1 MNFNIDFLAWRKI
14 ALVLSSIFLLVSL
27 SSLFLKE
34 LNWGLDFTGG
44 TLVELSYPNEANI
57 PQIRQNL
64 IQGGFEGA
72 QVANFGS
79 SREVLIKLPGTVSD
93 SLGSEIVSLL
103 STSNEGK
110 TVDLRRIEYVGPQIG
125 SELRD
130 DGGTAM
136 LIALAFMML
145 YIAFRFQSMFA
156 GAAVI
161 ALVHDVIIVVG
172 IFSLIQIEFDLTVLA
187 ALLAVI
193 GYSLND
199 TIVVSDRIRENIRSM
214 DAESTEEII
223 NTSLNQ
229 TLGRTLITSLTTL
242 LVLFS
247 LFILGGELIKNFP
260 DHYRHYSQKSFTY
273 AGIAQ
278 KNRNQLLWRDDMFD
292 GVKTGYTQSAG
303 YCLVGSAVKDGMR
316 LVAVVLDSED
326 NKRFNDVSNLMV
338 YGFRYFKTEKLFTKK
353 EPVKSIEVIAGKKD
367 KVNVG
372 LPEDVILTLQK
383 NQRDSLK
390 FEISTESTIL
400 APIKSMDKAGTIK
413 VLDSDNNVLYES
425 DLIYLES
432 VEEKGFFLRLIAIIW
447 NWIKSLFS

>member
-1 MNFNIDFLAWRKI
+1 MSFNIDFLAWRRV
-14 ALVLSSIFLLVSL
+14 ALIFSSIFLIVSV

-34 LNWGLDFTGG
+34 LNYGLDFTGG
-44 TLVELSYPNEANI
+44 TLVELSYPNSANI
-57 PQIRQNL
+57 SEIRETLVN
-64 IQGGFEGA
+64 GGFVGA

-79 SREVLIKLPGTVSD
+79 SKEVLIKLPGTVSD
-93 SLGSEIVSLL
+93 SLGSEIVTLLGSVSL
-103 STSNEGK
+103 NQK
-110 TVDLRRIEYVGPQIG
+110 IDLRRIEYVGPQIG

-172 IFSLIQIEFDLTVLA
+172 IFSLIEIEFDLTVLA

-214 DAESTEEII
+214 ESDSTEEII

-247 LFILGGELIKNFP
+247 LYLLGGELIKNFALALIFGVIIGTYSSIYIAANALVMMGLSK
-260 DHYRHYSQKSFTY
+260 DHLR
-273 AGIAQ
+273 
-278 KNRNQLLWRDDMFD
+278 
-292 GVKTGYTQSAG
+292 
-303 YCLVGSAVKDGMR
+303 
-316 LVAVVLDSED
+316 
-326 NKRFNDVSNLMV
+326 
-338 YGFRYFKTEKLFTKK
+338 
-353 EPVKSIEVIAGKKD
+353 
-367 KVNVG
+367 
-372 LPEDVILTLQK
+372 
-383 NQRDSLK
+383 
-390 FEISTESTIL
+390 
-400 APIKSMDKAGTIK
+400 
-413 VLDSDNNVLYES
+413 
-425 DLIYLES
+425 
-432 VEEKGFFLRLIAIIW
+432 VEEPENADENILP
-447 NWIKSLFS
+447 

>member
-247 LFILGGELIKNFP
+247 LFILGGELIKNFALALIFGVIVGT
-260 DHYRHYSQKSFTY
+260 YSSIY
-273 AGIAQ
+273 IAANALIMMGLT
-278 KNRNQLLWRDDMFD
+278 KDD
-292 GVKTGYTQSAG
+292 
-303 YCLVGSAVKDGMR
+303 
-316 LVAVVLDSED
+316 
-326 NKRFNDVSNLMV
+326 
-338 YGFRYFKTEKLFTKK
+338 
-353 EPVKSIEVIAGKKD
+353 
-367 KVNVG
+367 
-372 LPEDVILTLQK
+372 
-383 NQRDSLK
+383 LK
-390 FEISTESTIL
+390 
-400 APIKSMDKAGTIK
+400 
-413 VLDSDNNVLYES
+413 
-425 DLIYLES
+425 
-432 VEEKGFFLRLIAIIW
+432 VEEAENADDNPLP
-447 NWIKSLFS
+447 

>member
-1 MNFNIDFLAWRKI
+1 MSFNIDFLAWRRV
-14 ALVLSSIFLLVSL
+14 ALIFSTIILIVSV

-34 LNWGLDFTGG
+34 LNYGLDFTGG
-44 TLVELSYPNEANI
+44 TLVELSYPDSANI
-57 PQIRQNL
+57 SEIRETLVN
-64 IQGGFEGA
+64 GGFVGA

-79 SREVLIKLPGTVSD
+79 SKEVLIKLPGTVSD
-93 SLGSEIVSLL
+93 SLGSEIVTLLGSVSL
-103 STSNEGK
+103 NQEI
-110 TVDLRRIEYVGPQIG
+110 DLRRIEYVGPQIG

-172 IFSLIQIEFDLTVLA
+172 IFSLIEIEFDLTVLA

-214 DAESTEEII
+214 ESDSTEEII

-247 LFILGGELIKNFP
+247 LYLLGGELIKNFALALIFGVIIGTYSSIYIAANALVMMGLSK
-260 DHYRHYSQKSFTY
+260 DHLR
-273 AGIAQ
+273 
-278 KNRNQLLWRDDMFD
+278 
-292 GVKTGYTQSAG
+292 
-303 YCLVGSAVKDGMR
+303 
-316 LVAVVLDSED
+316 
-326 NKRFNDVSNLMV
+326 
-338 YGFRYFKTEKLFTKK
+338 
-353 EPVKSIEVIAGKKD
+353 
-367 KVNVG
+367 
-372 LPEDVILTLQK
+372 
-383 NQRDSLK
+383 
-390 FEISTESTIL
+390 
-400 APIKSMDKAGTIK
+400 
-413 VLDSDNNVLYES
+413 
-425 DLIYLES
+425 
-432 VEEKGFFLRLIAIIW
+432 VEEPENVDENILP
-447 NWIKSLFS
+447 